1 MVHAFIQKSNSTL
14 AAILKTLSMNKSKIL
29 AKQMIFPIS
38 NYLAKAFSTCHLPIP
53 SRFSCAVLTLT
64 VSGTAAVLSPV
75 SAFCQDLSPKDDVFP
90 ASAPAFAEFTVEP
103 APSVL
108 SSLAP
113 AKALLLS
120 NSTNNLTNAP
130 TDDLNDLNDLN
141 DANEEDTDEK
151 ENTDEKNAT
160 PLFSYQAADLLN
172 SDTQYPS
179 ELSDAPDHPSEPNA
193 VGRAIAQTEPAEPP
207 TPERFGSVGQTYW
220 YVQAGPS
227 ISYDPDDDGFAAF
240 GLAGAGMTDFFAHG
254 HSINLELNKL
264 KFIQPGDDAVGL
276 NLGLILRWHFVRE
289 EAWSL
294 YVDGGAGFL
303 VTSEDVPA
311 DGGSQFNFTPQVGGG
326 ATFRMRNQ
334 EHLMVGLRWHHISN
348 AELYPPNPGR
358 DSILLYVG
366 YMWPR

>member
-1 MVHAFIQKSNSTL
+1 MTFS
-14 AAILKTLSMNKSKIL
+14 
-29 AKQMIFPIS
+29 IS
-38 NYLAKAFSTCHLPIP
+38 NFLTKALSIPHLSIP
-53 SRFSCAVLTLT
+53 SRISYAVLTLAT
-64 VSGTAAVLSPV
+64 SGAAVL
-75 SAFCQDLSPKDDVFP
+75 LSP
-90 ASAPAFAEFTVEP
+90 ASVLSEEASPQDEISAASIPTIVKP
-103 APSVL
+103 SPSVL
-108 SSLAP
+108 SSIVLT
-113 AKALLLS
+113 KVLS
-120 NSTNNLTNAP
+120 NVDST
-130 TDDLNDLNDLN
+130 
-141 DANEEDTDEK
+141 DATEGNV
-151 ENTDEKNAT
+151 T
-160 PLFSYQAADLLN
+160 PFDSYQAADLLN
-172 SDTQYPS
+172 SDMRLPP
-179 ELSDAPDHPSEPNA
+179 ELAAASDDSLEPNPN
-193 VGRAIAQTEPAEPP
+193 VVSHAIAQAEPSESS
-207 TPERFGSVGQTYW
+207 TPERFGAVGQNYW

-240 GLAGAGMTDFFAHG
+240 GLAGAGITDFFAHG

-289 EAWSL
+289 ETWSL

-303 VTSEDVPA
+303 VTNEDVPA

-348 AELYPPNPGR
+348 AELYQPNPGR